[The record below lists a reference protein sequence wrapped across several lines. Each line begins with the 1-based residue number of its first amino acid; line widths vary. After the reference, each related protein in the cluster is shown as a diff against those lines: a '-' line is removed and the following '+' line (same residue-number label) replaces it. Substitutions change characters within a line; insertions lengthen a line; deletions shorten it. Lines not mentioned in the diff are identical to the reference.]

1 MSTVPFVSVIIPARN
16 SQESIRLLLG
26 SLAHTDYPAAM
37 LEVLVIDND
46 STDQTRKA
54 VEEYPA
60 VKLLEE
66 TIIRSS
72 YAARNRGIEQARGE
86 ILAFTDADCI
96 VTAGWISNG
105 VRAIADGSADLVGG
119 RVEFFLS
126 AGRPAAEI
134 FDAASH
140 MHSEDL
146 VATGKGAATANLFV
160 NADVFRRIGPFPESV
175 RSGGDMIW
183 TRLALTKGF
192 RLGYAPDAVVRHP
205 ARSMREL
212 LRKAFRVGLGSPQIV
227 RRDGSS
233 PTELALGA
241 LRSVLPGGPG
251 SLRRRIIHH
260 GFAIT
265 PTVFLRVWL
274 VSYLYGLTWAAG
286 VFIGFGSS
294 VFRHTP
300 PQQSETGG
308 AEA

>member
-1 MSTVPFVSVIIPARN
+1 MSTAPFVSVIIPARN
-16 SQESIRLLLG
+16 SQESIRLLLD
-26 SLAHTDYPAAM
+26 SLSRADYPAAK
-37 LEVLVIDND
+37 LEVLVIDNG
-46 STDQTRKA
+46 STDQTRKV

-66 TIIRSS
+66 ISIRSS

-105 VRAIADGSADLVGG
+105 VRAIAGGSADLVGG

-126 AGRPAAEI
+126 SGMPAAEI

-160 NADVFRRIGPFPESV
+160 NAAVFRRIGAFPQSV

-183 TRLALTKGF
+183 TRLALSKGY
-192 RLGYAPDAVVRHP
+192 RLAYAPDAIVRHP
-205 ARSMREL
+205 ARNMHEL

-233 PTELALGA
+233 PTQLALGA
-241 LRSVLPGGPG
+241 MRSILPGGPG
-251 SLRRRIIHH
+251 SLRRRIQHH

-265 PTVFLRVWL
+265 RPVFLRVWL

-286 VFIGFGSS
+286 VFMGFGRSL
-294 VFRHTP
+294 VRRTP
-300 PQQSETGG
+300 PQNPETGS
-308 AEA
+308 AES